1 MLLHSY
7 RQKLAAAGLAAAA
20 GGEAP
25 STGIITL
32 YLALRLCQQVTV
44 YGYGLYVPPVKTRHL
59 HDKLAW
65 YHYFRGM
72 YGKQGMDATHSF
84 DSERLLFGA
93 LAKAGHLK
101 VGWCCNMGN
110 PG

>member
-1 MLLHSY
+1 LLLHSY

-44 YGYGLYVPPVKTRHL
+44 YGYGLYTPKNARHL

-65 YHYFRGM
+65 
-72 YGKQGMDATHSF
+72 
-84 DSERLLFGA
+84 
-93 LAKAGHLK
+93 
-101 VGWCCNMGN
+101 
-110 PG
+110 